1 MDRESWTYMHDLA
14 KQDIARNIRRKMR
27 EGRVNNK
34 ILSARMGI
42 AHSTVSMHVAGT
54 RMPSALRLKQIAN
67 ALGCTTD
74 ELLEGV
80 GE

>member
-1 MDRESWTYMHDLA
+1 MDKDVWLHERDLA
-14 KQDIARNIRRKMR
+14 RQDISRNLRRKMR
-27 EGRVNNK
+27 EGRLTNK
-34 ILSARMGI
+34 SLAARMKI
-42 AHSTVSMHVAGT
+42 AHSTVSEMVAGH
-54 RMPSALRLKQIAN
+54 RLPSALRLKQLAD